1 MTSRVMLISPAM
13 SAALREA
20 RFDDG
25 CPLDPAGLRLAEAAA
40 GSLPAA
46 DHVLLSPTVRCRETA
61 EALGLGTLA
70 VTDPDL
76 AGLDVGRWRGATL
89 AEVSAAEPEAVGRW
103 LADPSS
109 APHGGESVSGLCE
122 RVAKW
127 LETVADPSAGASGS
141 GASGSSSSGSGSGSA
156 SGAGPGPRPGA
167 GPGSGPGAG
176 PGPGSVRVIAVVE
189 PEIVRAGV
197 VLALGAPESAFWRV
211 DVPPLVATEF
221 SGRAGRWNVRVGRA
235 LGE

>member
-25 CPLDPAGLRLAEAAA
+25 GSIDPAGLRLAEAAA

-46 DHVLLSPTVRCRETA
+46 DQVLVSPTVRCRETA
-61 EALGLGTLA
+61 AALGLDALA
-70 VTDPDL
+70 VTEPPEL
-76 AGLDVGRWRGATL
+76 SGLDVGRWRGATL
-89 AEVSAAEPEAVGRW
+89 AEVSADEPEAVGRW

-109 APHGGESVSGLCE
+109 APHGGESVTGLCE

-127 LETVADPSAGASGS
+127 LEAVADPSSGASGS
-141 GASGSSSSGSGSGSA
+141 GSTEG
-156 SGAGPGPRPGA
+156 SGAG
-167 GPGSGPGAG
+167 
-176 PGPGSVRVIAVVE
+176 SVRIIAVVE

-197 VLALGAPESAFWRV
+197 VRALGAPESAFWRV
-211 DVPPLVATEF
+211 DVPPLVVTEF

>member
-46 DHVLLSPTVRCRETA
+46 DQVLVSPTVRCRETA
-61 EALGLGTLA
+61 AALGLDTLA
-70 VTDPDL
+70 VTEPPEL
-76 AGLDVGRWRGATL
+76 SGLDVGRWRGATL
-89 AEVSAAEPEAVGRW
+89 AEVSADEPEAVGRW
-103 LADPSS
+103 LTDPSS
-109 APHGGESVSGLCE
+109 APHGGESVAGMCE

-127 LETVADPSAGASGS
+127 LETAADPSSGASRSGSAEGS
-141 GASGSSSSGSGSGSA
+141 GA
-156 SGAGPGPRPGA
+156 
-167 GPGSGPGAG
+167 
-176 PGPGSVRVIAVVE
+176 GSVRIIAVVE

-197 VLALGAPESAFWRV
+197 VRTLGAPDSAFWRV
-211 DVPPLVATEF
+211 DVPPLVVTEF

>member
-25 CPLDPAGLRLAEAAA
+25 CSIDPAGLRLAEAAA

-46 DHVLLSPTVRCRETA
+46 DQVLVSPTVRCRETA
-61 EALGLGTLA
+61 AALGLGPFA
-70 VTDPDL
+70 VAEPPGPPGPPEL

-89 AEVSAAEPEAVGRW
+89 AEVSADEPEAVGRW

-109 APHGGESVSGLCE
+109 APHGGESVTGLCE

-127 LETVADPSAGASGS
+127 LEAVADPSSGASGS
-141 GASGSSSSGSGSGSA
+141 GSTEG
-156 SGAGPGPRPGA
+156 SGAG
-167 GPGSGPGAG
+167 
-176 PGPGSVRVIAVVE
+176 SVRIIAVVE

-197 VLALGAPESAFWRV
+197 VRALGAPESAFWRV
-211 DVPPLVATEF
+211 DVPPLVVTEF

>member
-13 SAALREA
+13 NSALREA

-25 CPLDPAGLRLAEAAA
+25 CSVDAAGLRLAGAAA
-40 GSLPAA
+40 GSLPTA
-46 DHVLLSPTVRCRETA
+46 DRVLVSPTVRCRETA
-61 EALGLGTLA
+61 AALGLDTDTIASVAAA
-70 VTDPDL
+70 VIEPEL

-89 AEVSAAEPEAVGRW
+89 AEVSADEPEAVGRW

-127 LETVADPSAGASGS
+127 LETAADPALGS
-141 GASGSSSSGSGSGSA
+141 GPGSA
-156 SGAGPGPRPGA
+156 SGSA
-167 GPGSGPGAG
+167 PGSGA
-176 PGPGSVRVIAVVE
+176 GSVRIVAVVE

-197 VLALGAPESAFWRV
+197 VRALGAPESAFWRV
-211 DVPPLVATEF
+211 DVPPLTVTEF

>member
-25 CPLDPAGLRLAEAAA
+25 GSIDPAGLRLAEAAA

-46 DHVLLSPTVRCRETA
+46 DQVLVSPTVRCRETA
-61 EALGLGTLA
+61 AALGLDALA
-70 VTDPDL
+70 VTEPPEL
-76 AGLDVGRWRGATL
+76 SGLDVGRWHGATL
-89 AEVSAAEPEAVGRW
+89 AEVSADEPEAVGRW

-109 APHGGESVSGLCE
+109 APHGGESVTGLCE

-127 LETVADPSAGASGS
+127 LEAVADPSSGASGS
-141 GASGSSSSGSGSGSA
+141 GSTEG
-156 SGAGPGPRPGA
+156 SGAG
-167 GPGSGPGAG
+167 
-176 PGPGSVRVIAVVE
+176 SVRIIAVVE

-197 VLALGAPESAFWRV
+197 VRALGAPESAFWRV
-211 DVPPLVATEF
+211 DVPPLVVTEF

>member
-25 CPLDPAGLRLAEAAA
+25 CPVDPAGLRLAEAAA

-46 DHVLLSPTVRCRETA
+46 DQVLVSPTVRCRETA
-61 EALGLGTLA
+61 AALGLDALA
-70 VTDPDL
+70 VTEPPEL

-89 AEVSAAEPEAVGRW
+89 AEVSGDEPEAVGRW
-103 LADPSS
+103 LTDPSS
-109 APHGGESVSGLCE
+109 APHGGESVAGLCE

-127 LETVADPSAGASGS
+127 LESVADP
-141 GASGSSSSGSGSGSA
+141 
-156 SGAGPGPRPGA
+156 
-167 GPGSGPGAG
+167 GPGAAG
-176 PGPGSVRVIAVVE
+176 SGTGSAGGSGPGSVRIIAVVE

-197 VLALGAPESAFWRV
+197 VRALGAPESAFWRV
-211 DVPPLVATEF
+211 DVPPLAVTEF
-221 SGRAGRWNVRVGRA
+221 SGRAGRWNVRVGRV